1 MGAPDK
7 AKALLENPK
16 NQADVT
22 LVTESVR
29 NTWIPLAAKKSR
41 LTKILSAL
49 I

>member
-1 MGAPDK
+1 VPEK
-7 AKALLENPK
+7 VKALLENPK

-22 LVTESVR
+22 LVTESLR
-29 NTWIPLAAKKSR
+29 NTLILFAAKKSK